1 MTEEDILNTE
11 VLEEEIE
18 SLSEKDREILRE
30 QAKFIYITQ
39 GKSKTE
45 IAESVSL
52 KPSTIGSWMRKYNWK
67 EEKLD
72 YLNKLSKEQLSTT
85 IQHLNADTATTLKTL
100 QTIKKKVETALGED
114 NVKPFKFTDAV
125 NTFLET
131 VRLERQ
137 LKQEA
142 FEFTF
147 ITEIAKILREE
158 IHDEDEWI
166 RIRIRVGRLLGIDK
180 FDRLPK
186 LTEGIIE
193 HNIRA

>member
-166 RIRIRVGRLLGIDK
+166 RIRIRVGKLLGIDK